1 MTFEELNRKMKTLF
15 DGDRFTEEDF
25 AKFLIEKGVVDAEF
39 KIGQILNKFGHIWPK
54 HGNDD
59 IFGTKWEKFPAYLK
73 AFEISGIGKKF
84 AWVQN
89 ASGSTERLDIN
100 DEDVMNEAQKRFL
113 VDFAKRYDNHTPDS
127 KDELRADTCVTKKD
141 PVRAAKN
148 QLKAICDTDKFY
160 RRLKAFLRHGI
171 QVHDIKDTQFDAMN
185 STAFE
190 KWLAFCL
197 KIYSTNDTLGVKEA
211 KIQKAAQIFAL

>member
-1 MTFEELNRKMKTLF
+1 MTFNELNQKMQSLF
-15 DGDRFTEEDF
+15 NGDRFTEEDF
-25 AKFLIEKGVVDAEF
+25 AKFLTEKGVKDAEF
-39 KIGQILNKFGHIWPK
+39 KIRQILIKSGNIWPK
-54 HGNDD
+54 HGNDE
-59 IFGTKWEKFPAYLK
+59 IFGTNWEKFPAYLK

-84 AWVQN
+84 AWVPD
-89 ASGSTERLDIN
+89 ASGRNERLDIN
-100 DEDVMNEAQKRFL
+100 DEDVMDEAQKRFL
-113 VDFAKRYDNHTPDS
+113 VDFAKRYDNHTPDA

-171 QVHDIKDTQFDAMN
+171 QVHDVKDTQFDAMN

-197 KIYSTNDTLGVKEA
+197 KIYSTNDTLDIKEA
-211 KIQKAAQIFAL
+211 KIQKAAKIFAL

>member
-1 MTFEELNRKMKTLF
+1 MTFEELSLKMQTLL
-15 DGDRFTEEDF
+15 DGERFTEEDF
-25 AKFLIEKGVVDAEF
+25 AKFLMEKGVKNAHDL
-39 KIGQILNKFGHIWPK
+39 LNIIRYYPY
-54 HGNDD
+54 NANAD
-59 IFGTKWEKFPAYLK
+59 IFGTQWEKLPAYMK

-84 AWVQN
+84 AWVPD
-89 ASGSTERLDIN
+89 ASGRNERLDIN

-113 VDFAKRYDNHTPDS
+113 VDFAKRYDNHTPDA

-171 QVHDIKDTQFDAMN
+171 QVHDVKDTKFDAMN

-197 KIYSTNDTLGVKEA
+197 KIYSTNDTLAVKEA

>member
-1 MTFEELNRKMKTLF
+1 MTFEELSLKMQTLL
-15 DGDRFTEEDF
+15 DGERFTEEDF
-25 AKFLIEKGVVDAEF
+25 AKFLTEKGVKNAHDLLHRIRYYPYNA
-39 KIGQILNKFGHIWPK
+39 NA
-54 HGNDD
+54 D
-59 IFGTKWEKFPAYLK
+59 IFGTQWEKFPAYLK

-84 AWVQN
+84 AWVQD
-89 ASGSTERLDIN
+89 ASGRNERLDIN

-113 VDFAKRYDNHTPDS
+113 VDFAKRYDNHTPDA

-160 RRLKAFLRHGI
+160 RRLKAFLQHGI
-171 QVHDIKDTQFDAMN
+171 QVHDVKDTQFDTMN

-197 KIYSTNDTLGVKEA
+197 KVYSTNDTLTVKEE

>member
-1 MTFEELNRKMKTLF
+1 MTFEELSLKMQTLL
-15 DGDRFTEEDF
+15 DGERFTEEDF
-25 AKFLIEKGVVDAEF
+25 AKFLMEKGVKNAHDLLHRIRYYPYNA
-39 KIGQILNKFGHIWPK
+39 NA
-54 HGNDD
+54 D
-59 IFGTKWEKFPAYLK
+59 IFGTQWEKFPAYLK

-84 AWVQN
+84 AWVQD
-89 ASGSTERLDIN
+89 ASGRNERLDIN

-113 VDFAKRYDNHTPDS
+113 VDFAKRYDNHTPDA

-160 RRLKAFLRHGI
+160 RRLKAFLQHGI
-171 QVHDIKDTQFDAMN
+171 QVHDVKDTQFDTMN

-197 KIYSTNDTLGVKEA
+197 KVYSTNDTLTVKEE

>member
-1 MTFEELNRKMKTLF
+1 MTFEELNRKMQSLF

-25 AKFLIEKGVVDAEF
+25 AKFLTEKGVKDADYL
-39 KIGQILNKFGHIWPK
+39 LNRLLIFRHYP
-54 HGNDD
+54 NDD
-59 IFGTKWEKFPAYLK
+59 IFGTWWEKFPAYLK
-73 AFEISGIGKKF
+73 AFKISGIGKKF

-171 QVHDIKDTQFDAMN
+171 QVHDVKDTQFDAMN

-197 KIYSTNDTLGVKEA
+197 KIYSTNDTLDVKEA

>member
-1 MTFEELNRKMKTLF
+1 MNFNELNRKMQSLF
-15 DGDRFTEEDF
+15 NGERFTEEDF
-25 AKFLIEKGVVDAEF
+25 EKYLKEKGIVNAGF
-39 KIGQILNKFGHIWPK
+39 KIRECWYQPGNKE
-54 HGNDD
+54 
-59 IFGTKWEKFPAYLK
+59 IFGTEWEKFPAYLK

-89 ASGSTERLDIN
+89 ASGRNERLDIN
-100 DEDVMNEAQKRFL
+100 DEDVMDEAQKRFL
-113 VDFAKRYDNHTPDS
+113 VDFAKRYDNHTPDG
-127 KDELRADTCVTKKD
+127 KDVLRADTCVTKKD

-160 RRLKAFLRHGI
+160 RRLKAFLRKGI

-197 KIYSTNDTLGVKEA
+197 KVYSTNDTLTVKEA

>member
-1 MTFEELNRKMKTLF
+1 MTFNELNLKLRTLLN
-15 DGDRFTEEDF
+15 GERFTVDDF
-25 AKFLIEKGVVDAEF
+25 AKFLTEKGVKDA
-39 KIGQILNKFGHIWPK
+39 
-54 HGNDD
+54 NDMLYKMQFYPFYPHDTNAD
-59 IFGTKWEKFPAYLK
+59 IFGTKYEKFPAYLK

-84 AWVQN
+84 AWVPD
-89 ASGSTERLDIN
+89 ASGRNERLDIN
-100 DEDVMNEAQKRFL
+100 DEDVMDEAQKRFL

-171 QVHDIKDTQFDAMN
+171 QVHDVKDTQFDAMN

-197 KIYSTNDTLGVKEA
+197 KIYSTNDTLDVKEA
-211 KIQKAAQIFAL
+211 KIQKAAKIFAL

>member
-1 MTFEELNRKMKTLF
+1 MQDLLDDE
-15 DGDRFTEEDF
+15 RFTEEDF
-25 AKFLIEKGVVDAEF
+25 EKFLKEKGVTDASF
-39 KIGQILNKFGHIWPK
+39 KMRQRWNMPGSRE
-54 HGNDD
+54 
-59 IFGTKWEKFPAYLK
+59 IFGTPFEKFPAYLK

-84 AWVQN
+84 AWVQKADGRN
-89 ASGSTERLDIN
+89 ERLDIN

-127 KDELRADTCVTKKD
+127 KDTLRADTCVTKKD

-160 RRLKAFLRHGI
+160 RRLKAFLRKGI
-171 QVHDIKDTQFDAMN
+171 QVHDVKDTQFDAMN

-190 KWLAFCL
+190 NWLAFCL
-197 KIYSTNDTLGVKEA
+197 KIYRAVPR
-211 KIQKAAQIFAL
+211 KIPCFSMVI

>member
-1 MTFEELNRKMKTLF
+1 MTFNELNRKMQSLF
-15 DGDRFTEEDF
+15 NGERFTEEDF
-25 AKFLIEKGVVDAEF
+25 VKFLTKKGVVDAEF
-39 KIGQILNKFGHIWPK
+39 KIGQILNKFGHNWPK
-54 HGNDD
+54 HANDD

-84 AWVQN
+84 AWVQD
-89 ASGSTERLDIN
+89 ASGRNERLDIN
-100 DEDVMNEAQKRFL
+100 DEDVMDEAQKRFL

-197 KIYSTNDTLGVKEA
+197 KIYSTNDTLDVKEA

>member
-1 MTFEELNRKMKTLF
+1 MTFNELNRKMRSLF
-15 DGDRFTEEDF
+15 DGERFTEEDF
-25 AKFLIEKGVVDAEF
+25 AKFLKDKGVVCAADLIRQAMY
-39 KIGQILNKFGHIWPK
+39 QYT
-54 HGNDD
+54 NDD

-84 AWVQN
+84 AWVQRADGYN
-89 ASGSTERLDIN
+89 ERLDIN
-100 DEDVMNEAQKRFL
+100 DEDVMDEAQKRFL
-113 VDFAKRYDNHTPDS
+113 VDFAKRYDNHTPDP
-127 KDELRADTCVTKKD
+127 KDEPRADTCVTKKD

-148 QLKAICDTDKFY
+148 QLMAICDTDKFY

-171 QVHDIKDTQFDAMN
+171 QVHDVKDTQFDAMN

-197 KIYSTNDTLGVKEA
+197 KIYSTNDTLTVKEA

>member
-1 MTFEELNRKMKTLF
+1 MTFEELNRKMQSLL
-15 DGDRFTEEDF
+15 DGNRYEVEDF
-25 AKFLIEKGVVDAEF
+25 EKFLKEKGLVDANF
-39 KIGQILNKFGHIWPK
+39 KLRLICYQ
-54 HGNDD
+54 NDTD
-59 IFGTKWEKFPAYLK
+59 EIFGTNWEKFPAYLK

-84 AWVQN
+84 AWVQD
-89 ASGSTERLDIN
+89 ASGRNERLDIN

-113 VDFAKRYDNHTPDS
+113 VDFAKRYDNHTPDA

-171 QVHDIKDTQFDAMN
+171 QVHDVKDTQFDAMN

-197 KIYSTNDTLGVKEA
+197 KIYSTNDTLDVKEA
-211 KIQKAAQIFAL
+211 KIQKAAKIFAL

>member
-1 MTFEELNRKMKTLF
+1 MTFLELNRKMRSMF
-15 DGDRFTEEDF
+15 DGERFEEEDF
-25 AKFLIEKGVVDAEF
+25 AKFLKDKGVVCAADL
-39 KIGQILNKFGHIWPK
+39 IRQVMYQYTMYQN
-54 HGNDD
+54 GNDE

-84 AWVQN
+84 AWVQD
-89 ASGSTERLDIN
+89 ASGRNERLDIN
-100 DEDVMNEAQKRFL
+100 DEDVMDEAQKRFL

-171 QVHDIKDTQFDAMN
+171 QVHDVKDTQFDAMN

-197 KIYSTNDTLGVKEA
+197 KIYGTNDTLTVKEA

>member
-1 MTFEELNRKMKTLF
+1 MTFEELNRKIRTLLN
-15 DGDRFTEEDF
+15 GERFTEEDF
-25 AKFLIEKGVVDAEF
+25 TKFLTEKGVKNAHDLLH
-39 KIGQILNKFGHIWPK
+39 KMHIYQYQYHP
-54 HGNDD
+54 NAD
-59 IFGTKWEKFPAYLK
+59 IFGTQWEKFPAYLK

-100 DEDVMNEAQKRFL
+100 DEDVMDEAQKRFL
-113 VDFAKRYDNHTPDS
+113 VDFAKRYDNHTPDA

-171 QVHDIKDTQFDAMN
+171 QVHDVKDTQFDAMN

-197 KIYSTNDTLGVKEA
+197 KIYSTNDTLAVKEA

>member
-1 MTFEELNRKMKTLF
+1 MTFNELNQKMQSLF
-15 DGDRFTEEDF
+15 NGDRFTEEDF
-25 AKFLIEKGVVDAEF
+25 AKFLTEKGVVDAEF

-84 AWVQN
+84 ARVQN

-113 VDFAKRYDNHTPDS
+113 IDFAKRYDNRTPDS

-171 QVHDIKDTQFDAMN
+171 QVHDVKDTQFDAMN

-197 KIYSTNDTLGVKEA
+197 KIYSTNDTLDVKEA

>member
-1 MTFEELNRKMKTLF
+1 MTFNELNRKMHSLL
-15 DGDRFTEEDF
+15 DGERFTEEDF
-25 AKFLIEKGVVDAEF
+25 AKFLKDKGVVCADDL
-39 KIGQILNKFGHIWPK
+39 IRQVMYQYTMYQYNT
-54 HGNDD
+54 NDD

-84 AWVQN
+84 AWVQD
-89 ASGSTERLDIN
+89 ASGRNERLDIN
-100 DEDVMNEAQKRFL
+100 DEDVMDEAQKRFL

-171 QVHDIKDTQFDAMN
+171 QVHDVKDTQFDAMN

-197 KIYSTNDTLGVKEA
+197 KIYGTNDTLTVKEA

>member
-1 MTFEELNRKMKTLF
+1 MTFNELNQKMQSLF
-15 DGDRFTEEDF
+15 NGERFTEEDF
-25 AKFLIEKGVVDAEF
+25 AKFLKDKGVVCAADL
-39 KIGQILNKFGHIWPK
+39 IRQIWYQRT
-54 HGNDD
+54 NDD

-84 AWVQN
+84 AWVQD
-89 ASGSTERLDIN
+89 ASGRGERLDIN
-100 DEDVMNEAQKRFL
+100 DEDVMDEAQKRFL
-113 VDFAKRYDNHTPDS
+113 VDFAKRYDNHAPDP

-148 QLKAICDTDKFY
+148 QLKAICNTDKFY

-171 QVHDIKDTQFDAMN
+171 QVHDVKDTKFDAMN

-197 KIYSTNDTLGVKEA
+197 KIYSTNDTLDVKEA

>member
-1 MTFEELNRKMKTLF
+1 MTFLELNRKMQSLF
-15 DGDRFTEEDF
+15 NGERYTEEDF
-25 AKFLIEKGVVDAEF
+25 EKFLKDKGIVDAGF
-39 KIGQILNKFGHIWPK
+39 MIRQVMYQYT
-54 HGNDD
+54 NDD

-84 AWVQN
+84 AWVQD
-89 ASGSTERLDIN
+89 ASGRNERLDIN
-100 DEDVMNEAQKRFL
+100 DEDIMDEAQKRFL

-171 QVHDIKDTQFDAMN
+171 QVHDVKDTQFDAMN

-197 KIYSTNDTLGVKEA
+197 KIYGTNDTLTVKEA

>member
-1 MTFEELNRKMKTLF
+1 MTFEELNRKLRTLLN
-15 DGDRFTEEDF
+15 GERFTDDDF
-25 AKFLIEKGVVDAEF
+25 AKFLTEKGVKDAHDMLYKMRF
-39 KIGQILNKFGHIWPK
+39 YPHDPNA
-54 HGNDD
+54 D
-59 IFGTKWEKFPAYLK
+59 IFGTKYEKFPAYMK
-73 AFEISGIGKKF
+73 AFEISVIGKKF
-84 AWVQN
+84 AWVQK
-89 ASGSTERLDIN
+89 ADGYTERLDIN
-100 DEDVMNEAQKRFL
+100 DEDVMDEAQKRFL

-171 QVHDIKDTQFDAMN
+171 QVHDVKDTKFDAMN

-197 KIYSTNDTLGVKEA
+197 KVYSTNDTLAVKEA
-211 KIQKAAQIFAL
+211 KIQKAAKIFAL

>member
-1 MTFEELNRKMKTLF
+1 MTFEELSLKMQTLL
-15 DGDRFTEEDF
+15 DGERFTEEDF
-25 AKFLIEKGVVDAEF
+25 AKFLTEKGVKNAHDLLHRIRYYPYNA
-39 KIGQILNKFGHIWPK
+39 NA
-54 HGNDD
+54 D
-59 IFGTKWEKFPAYLK
+59 IFGTQWEKFPAYLK

-84 AWVQN
+84 AWVQD
-89 ASGSTERLDIN
+89 ASGRNERLDIN

-113 VDFAKRYDNHTPDS
+113 VDFAKRYDNHTPDA

-171 QVHDIKDTQFDAMN
+171 QVHDVKDTQFDTMN

-197 KIYSTNDTLGVKEA
+197 KVYSTNDTLTVKEE

>member
-1 MTFEELNRKMKTLF
+1 M
-15 DGDRFTEEDF
+15 
-25 AKFLIEKGVVDAEF
+25 
-39 KIGQILNKFGHIWPK
+39 
-54 HGNDD
+54 
-59 IFGTKWEKFPAYLK
+59 K

-84 AWVQN
+84 AWVQKADGYN
-89 ASGSTERLDIN
+89 ERLDIN

-113 VDFAKRYDNHTPDS
+113 IDFAKRYDNHTPVS

-148 QLKAICDTDKFY
+148 QLKAICDSDKFY

-171 QVHDIKDTQFDAMN
+171 QVHDVKDTQFDAMN

-197 KIYSTNDTLGVKEA
+197 KIYGTNDTLAVKEA
-211 KIQKAAQIFAL
+211 KIQKAAKIFALQ

>member
-1 MTFEELNRKMKTLF
+1 MTFEELNRKMQSLF

-25 AKFLIEKGVVDAEF
+25 AKFLTEKGVKDADYL
-39 KIGQILNKFGHIWPK
+39 LNRLLIFRHYP
-54 HGNDD
+54 NDD
-59 IFGTKWEKFPAYLK
+59 IFGTWWEKFPAYLK
-73 AFEISGIGKKF
+73 AFKISGIGKKF

-127 KDELRADTCVTKKD
+127 KDELRADACVTKKD
-141 PVRAAKN
+141 PVRSAKN

-171 QVHDIKDTQFDAMN
+171 QVHDVKDTQFDAMN

-197 KIYSTNDTLGVKEA
+197 KIYSTNDTLDVKEA

>member
-1 MTFEELNRKMKTLF
+1 MTFEELNRKIRTLLN
-15 DGDRFTEEDF
+15 GERFTDEDF
-25 AKFLIEKGVVDAEF
+25 VKFLTEKGV
-39 KIGQILNKFGHIWPK
+39 K
-54 HGNDD
+54 HASDLLHEMHYYPYNPNAD
-59 IFGTKWEKFPAYLK
+59 IFGTKYEKFPAYMK

-84 AWVQN
+84 AWVQKADGYN
-89 ASGSTERLDIN
+89 ERLDIN

-171 QVHDIKDTQFDAMN
+171 QVHDVKDTQFDAMN

-197 KIYSTNDTLGVKEA
+197 KVYGTNDTLSVKEA
-211 KIQKAAQIFAL
+211 KIQKAAKIFAL

>member
-1 MTFEELNRKMKTLF
+1 MTFEELSLKMQTIL
-15 DGDRFTEEDF
+15 DGERFTEEDF
-25 AKFLIEKGVVDAEF
+25 AKFLTEKGVKNAHDLLYRIRYYPYNAKAE
-39 KIGQILNKFGHIWPK
+39 
-54 HGNDD
+54 
-59 IFGTKWEKFPAYLK
+59 IFGTQWEKFHAYLK

-89 ASGSTERLDIN
+89 ASGRNERLDIN
-100 DEDVMNEAQKRFL
+100 YEDVMNEAQKRFL
-113 VDFAKRYDNHTPDS
+113 VDFAKRYDNHTPDA

-171 QVHDIKDTQFDAMN
+171 QVHDVKDTQFDAMN

-197 KIYSTNDTLGVKEA
+197 KIYSTNDTLDVKEE

>member
-1 MTFEELNRKMKTLF
+1 MTFNELNRKMRSMF
-15 DGDRFTEEDF
+15 DGERFEEEDF
-25 AKFLIEKGVVDAEF
+25 AKFLKDKGVVCAADLIRQVMYQF
-39 KIGQILNKFGHIWPK
+39 TMYQN
-54 HGNDD
+54 GNDE

-84 AWVQN
+84 AWVQKAAGRN
-89 ASGSTERLDIN
+89 ERLDIN
-100 DEDVMNEAQKRFL
+100 DEDVMDEAQKRFL

-171 QVHDIKDTQFDAMN
+171 QVHDVKDTQFDAMN

-197 KIYSTNDTLGVKEA
+197 KIYGTNDTLTVKEA

>member
-1 MTFEELNRKMKTLF
+1 MTFEELNRKLRTLI
-15 DGDRFTEEDF
+15 DGERFTNDDF
-25 AKFLIEKGVVDAEF
+25 AKFLTEKGVKDAHYM
-39 KIGQILNKFGHIWPK
+39 LNKMCFYLHDP
-54 HGNDD
+54 NAD
-59 IFGTKWEKFPAYLK
+59 IFGTKYEKFPAYLK
-73 AFEISGIGKKF
+73 AFEISVIGKKF
-84 AWVQN
+84 AWVQD
-89 ASGSTERLDIN
+89 ASGSYERLDIN
-100 DEDVMNEAQKRFL
+100 DEDVINEAQKRFL

-171 QVHDIKDTQFDAMN
+171 QVHDVKDTQFDAMN

-190 KWLAFCL
+190 KWLAFYL
-197 KIYSTNDTLGVKEA
+197 KVYSTNDTLTVKEE
-211 KIQKAAQIFAL
+211 KIQKAAKIFAL

>member
-1 MTFEELNRKMKTLF
+1 MTFNELNRKMQSLF

-25 AKFLIEKGVVDAEF
+25 AKFLEDKGIVCAAYLINQVMY
-39 KIGQILNKFGHIWPK
+39 QYT
-54 HGNDD
+54 NDE
-59 IFGTKWEKFPAYLK
+59 IFGTQWEKFPAYLK

-148 QLKAICDTDKFY
+148 QLKAICDTNKFY

-171 QVHDIKDTQFDAMN
+171 QVHDVKDTQFDAMN

-197 KIYSTNDTLGVKEA
+197 KIYSTNDTLDVKEA

>member
-1 MTFEELNRKMKTLF
+1 MTFEELSLKMQTIL
-15 DGDRFTEEDF
+15 DGERFTEEDF
-25 AKFLIEKGVVDAEF
+25 AKFLTEKGVKNAHDLLYRIRYYPYNAKAE
-39 KIGQILNKFGHIWPK
+39 
-54 HGNDD
+54 
-59 IFGTKWEKFPAYLK
+59 IFGTQWEKFHAYLK

-89 ASGSTERLDIN
+89 ASGRNERLDIN

-113 VDFAKRYDNHTPDS
+113 VDFAKRYDNHTPDA

-171 QVHDIKDTQFDAMN
+171 QVHDVKDTQFDAMN

-197 KIYSTNDTLGVKEA
+197 KIYSTNDTLTVKEE

>member
-1 MTFEELNRKMKTLF
+1 MTFLELNRKMQSLF
-15 DGDRFTEEDF
+15 NGERYTEEDF
-25 AKFLIEKGVVDAEF
+25 EKFLKDKGIVDAGF
-39 KIGQILNKFGHIWPK
+39 MIRQVMYQYT
-54 HGNDD
+54 NDD
-59 IFGTKWEKFPAYLK
+59 IFGTKWEKFPSYLK

-84 AWVQN
+84 AWVQD
-89 ASGSTERLDIN
+89 ASGRNERLDIN
-100 DEDVMNEAQKRFL
+100 DEDVMDEAQKRFL

-171 QVHDIKDTQFDAMN
+171 QVHDVKDTQFDAMN

-197 KIYSTNDTLGVKEA
+197 KIYGTNDTLTVKEA

>member
-1 MTFEELNRKMKTLF
+1 MTFKELNRKIQSLF
-15 DGDRFTEEDF
+15 DGDRFTVEDF
-25 AKFLIEKGVVDAEF
+25 AKFLTEKGVKDADDL
-39 KIGQILNKFGHIWPK
+39 LNRLYIFRHFPNKENK
-54 HGNDD
+54 D

-84 AWVQN
+84 AWVPD
-89 ASGSTERLDIN
+89 ASGRNERLDIN
-100 DEDVMNEAQKRFL
+100 DEDVMDEAQKRFL
-113 VDFAKRYDNHTPDS
+113 VDFAKRYDNHTPDA

-171 QVHDIKDTQFDAMN
+171 QVHDVKDTQFDAMN

-197 KIYSTNDTLGVKEA
+197 KIYSTNDTLDVKEA

>member
-1 MTFEELNRKMKTLF
+1 MNFNELNRKMQTLF

-25 AKFLIEKGVVDAEF
+25 VKFLTEKGVKDADYL
-39 KIGQILNKFGHIWPK
+39 LNRLHIFRHYP
-54 HGNDD
+54 NED
-59 IFGTKWEKFPAYLK
+59 IFGTQWEKFPAYLK

-84 AWVQN
+84 AWVPD
-89 ASGSTERLDIN
+89 ASGRNERLDIN
-100 DEDVMNEAQKRFL
+100 DEDVMDEAQKRFL

-171 QVHDIKDTQFDAMN
+171 QVHDVKDTQFDAMN

-197 KIYSTNDTLGVKEA
+197 KIYGTNDTLDVKEA
-211 KIQKAAQIFAL
+211 KIQKTAQIFAL

>member
-1 MTFEELNRKMKTLF
+1 MTFEELSLKMQTIL
-15 DGDRFTEEDF
+15 DGERFTEEDF
-25 AKFLIEKGVVDAEF
+25 AKFLTEKGVKNAHDLLYRIRYYPYNAKAE
-39 KIGQILNKFGHIWPK
+39 
-54 HGNDD
+54 
-59 IFGTKWEKFPAYLK
+59 IFGTQWEKFHAYLK

-84 AWVQN
+84 AWVQD
-89 ASGSTERLDIN
+89 ASGRNERLDIN

-113 VDFAKRYDNHTPDS
+113 VDFAKRYDNHTPDA

-171 QVHDIKDTQFDAMN
+171 QVHDVKDTQFDAMN

-197 KIYSTNDTLGVKEA
+197 KIYSTNDTLDVKEE

>member
-1 MTFEELNRKMKTLF
+1 MNFNELNQKMQNLF

-25 AKFLIEKGVVDAEF
+25 EKFLKEKGVTDVGF
-39 KIGQILNKFGHIWPK
+39 KMRQRWNEPGSRE
-54 HGNDD
+54 
-59 IFGTKWEKFPAYLK
+59 IFGTPFEKFPAYLK
-73 AFEISGIGKKF
+73 AFEITGIGKKF
-84 AWVQN
+84 AWVQKADGRN
-89 ASGSTERLDIN
+89 ERLDIN

-127 KDELRADTCVTKKD
+127 KDELRANTCVTKKD

-171 QVHDIKDTQFDAMN
+171 QVHDVKDTQFDAMN

-197 KIYSTNDTLGVKEA
+197 KIYSTNDTLTVKET
-211 KIQKAAQIFAL
+211 KIQKAAKIFAL

>member
-1 MTFEELNRKMKTLF
+1 MYQYT
-15 DGDRFTEEDF
+15 
-25 AKFLIEKGVVDAEF
+25 
-39 KIGQILNKFGHIWPK
+39 
-54 HGNDD
+54 NDD

-84 AWVQN
+84 AWVQRADGYN
-89 ASGSTERLDIN
+89 ERLDIN
-100 DEDVMNEAQKRFL
+100 DEDVMDEAQKRFL
-113 VDFAKRYDNHTPDS
+113 VDFAKRYDNHTPDP

-171 QVHDIKDTQFDAMN
+171 QVHDVKDTQFDAMN

-197 KIYSTNDTLGVKEA
+197 KIYGTNDTLTVKEA

>member
-1 MTFEELNRKMKTLF
+1 MTFEELNRKIRTLL
-15 DGDRFTEEDF
+15 DGERFEEEDF
-25 AKFLIEKGVVDAEF
+25 AKFLTEKGVKNARDLLYKIRYHYGFSQNDA
-39 KIGQILNKFGHIWPK
+39 
-54 HGNDD
+54 D
-59 IFGTKWEKFPAYLK
+59 IFGTEYEKFPAYLK

-84 AWVQN
+84 AWVQKADGYN
-89 ASGSTERLDIN
+89 ERLDIN
-100 DEDVMNEAQKRFL
+100 DEDVMDEAQKRFL

-171 QVHDIKDTQFDAMN
+171 QVHDVKDTQFDAMN

-197 KIYSTNDTLGVKEA
+197 KVYSTNDTLTVKEA
-211 KIQKAAQIFAL
+211 KIQKAAKIFAL

>member
-1 MTFEELNRKMKTLF
+1 MTFEELSLKMQTIL
-15 DGDRFTEEDF
+15 DGERFTEEDF
-25 AKFLIEKGVVDAEF
+25 AKFLTEKGVKNAHDLLYRIRYYPYNAKAE
-39 KIGQILNKFGHIWPK
+39 
-54 HGNDD
+54 
-59 IFGTKWEKFPAYLK
+59 IFGTQWEKFHAYLK

-89 ASGSTERLDIN
+89 ASGRNERLDIN

-113 VDFAKRYDNHTPDS
+113 VDFAKRYDNHTPDA

-171 QVHDIKDTQFDAMN
+171 QVHDVKDTQFDAMN

-197 KIYSTNDTLGVKEA
+197 KIYSTNDTLDVKEE